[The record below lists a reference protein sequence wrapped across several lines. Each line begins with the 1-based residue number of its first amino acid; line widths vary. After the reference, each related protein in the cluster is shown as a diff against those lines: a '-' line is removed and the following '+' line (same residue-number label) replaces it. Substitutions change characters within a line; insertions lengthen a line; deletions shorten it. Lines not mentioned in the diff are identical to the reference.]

1 MQNSDRSKVQSS
13 DRSKAQSSDRSKAQ
27 NSDRSK
33 ALDGKGRFPVS
44 GAAPFSNLK
53 KKIVY
58 C

>member
-1 MQNSDRSKVQSS
+1 MQNSDRSKVQNS
-13 DRSKAQSSDRSKAQ
+13 DRSKAQS
-27 NSDRSK
+27 SDRSK

>member
-1 MQNSDRSKVQSS
+1 MQASKVQNSDRN
-13 DRSKAQSSDRSKAQ
+13 KAQSSDRSKAQ

-53 KKIVY
+53 N
-58 C
+58 